1 MKAKTI
7 LIVEDDLFTSRLM
20 TSFFERKG
28 YIAYQ
33 AFDSGAAFMY
43 AADKKIDIII
53 LDVTLPTDS
62 GVSIIQKLKSISFCP
77 VIFYSSVATEEME
90 IKALESGG
98 DDFINKQRGM
108 NVLYTRVSR
117 LLNQQ
122 SATEVQPEASSDVVS
137 INNIIL
143 HSELGQCNVNG
154 EIIELQKKESR
165 LLNFLMRHKNS
176 LVNRDEISYILNGY
190 AYDGWSRSI
199 DLIICRLRK
208 KLKAANI
215 PESAIKSLRGKG
227 YSLVEQEFIAA

>member
-7 LIVEDDLFTSRLM
+7 LLVEDDLFTLRLI
-20 TSFFERKG
+20 TNFFERKG
-28 YIAYQ
+28 YIVYQ

-43 AADKKIDIII
+43 AANKKLDIII
-53 LDVTLPTDS
+53 LDITLPTDS
-62 GVSIIQKLKSISFCP
+62 GVSIIQKLKSISLCP

-108 NVLYTRVSR
+108 NVLYARVSR
-117 LLNQQ
+117 LLNES
-122 SATEVQPEASSDVVS
+122 SATAVQLGISSDIVS
-137 INNIIL
+137 INNVTL
-143 HSELGQCNVNG
+143 HSELSQCDVNG
-154 EIIELQKKESR
+154 QIIELQKKESQ

-176 LVNRDEISYILNGY
+176 LVNRDEISYILNGH

-199 DLIICRLRK
+199 DLLICRLRK

-227 YSLVEQEFIAA
+227 YSLIEQDFIAA